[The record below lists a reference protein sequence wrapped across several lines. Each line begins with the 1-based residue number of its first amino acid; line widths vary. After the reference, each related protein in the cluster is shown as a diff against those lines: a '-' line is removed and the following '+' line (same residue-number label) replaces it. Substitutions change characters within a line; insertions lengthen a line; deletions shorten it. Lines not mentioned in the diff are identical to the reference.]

1 MIDSFVHDYTW
12 DDETL
17 VWQFHHG
24 FPEGFAPLYPLNSL
38 MLHGIEI
45 NRGGRVK
52 GFEPADMIDEI
63 RSFFGTGTNCQEL
76 NITPDLLTDAIW
88 DVLAEAARWARDNA
102 DVLVDTPWIGGDPAQ
117 GEIYGWASW
126 SKHKGVL
133 TLCYPDDRPAKI
145 ALDIRKV
152 FELPNGS
159 LLKAAF

>member
-63 RSFFGTGTNCQEL
+63 RTLFGT
-76 NITPDLLTDAIW
+76 
-88 DVLAEAARWARDNA
+88 
-102 DVLVDTPWIGGDPAQ
+102 
-117 GEIYGWASW
+117 SW
-126 SKHKGVL
+126 L
-133 TLCYPDDRPAKI
+133 RRPAGRATTLTCWSI
-145 ALDIRKV
+145 PI
-152 FELPNGS
+152 GS
-159 LLKAAF
+159 EATRPRAKSTAGRHGQNARAC

>member
-76 NITPDLLTDAIW
+76 YITPDLLTDAIW
-88 DVLAEAARWARDNA
+88 DVLAEAGRATTLTCWSIPIGSEATRPRAKSTAGRHGQNARA
-102 DVLVDTPWIGGDPAQ
+102 
-117 GEIYGWASW
+117 
-126 SKHKGVL
+126 
-133 TLCYPDDRPAKI
+133 C
-145 ALDIRKV
+145 
-152 FELPNGS
+152 
-159 LLKAAF
+159 